1 MEFCNTY
8 GGSDGGELSS
18 RLAMYPFLMQVRPHR
33 HPYNVYNKMNMHE
46 CTVI

>member
-18 RLAMYPFLMQVRPHR
+18 RLAMYPFLMQVRSHGCSR
-33 HPYNVYNKMNMHE
+33 RTAVTM
-46 CTVI
+46 I